1 MLPLALG
8 GLLTSAAMV
17 LLDVPLN
24 FANVVAL
31 PLLLGVAVDN
41 GIHLVARHRAGLMPD
56 GNVLKTA
63 TARAIVVGALIT
75 AGGFG
80 NLAFSPHSGTA
91 SLGLILAIGLALMV
105 LATLVFLPAMLGRGK

>member
-1 MLPLALG
+1 LLG
-8 GLLTSAAMV
+8 GMLTLAVMV
-17 LLDVPLN
+17 MFDLQFN

-41 GIHLVARHRAGLMPD
+41 GIHLVQRHRAGLLPD
-56 GNVLKTA
+56 GNVLATA

-80 NLAFSPHSGTA
+80 NLMFSPHAGTA
-91 SLGLILAIGLALMV
+91 SLGAILAMGLGLMV
-105 LATLVFLPAMLGRGK
+105 IATLLFLPAMLGRRIDS